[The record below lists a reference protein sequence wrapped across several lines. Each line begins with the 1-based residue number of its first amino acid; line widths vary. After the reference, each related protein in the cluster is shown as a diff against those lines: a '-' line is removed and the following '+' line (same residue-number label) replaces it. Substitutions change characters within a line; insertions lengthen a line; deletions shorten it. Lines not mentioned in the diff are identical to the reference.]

1 MAANHHGTLHEEN
14 DSEDGKLIDLSL
26 AFVSGCKGLRHVVYT

>member
-14 DSEDGKLIDLSL
+14 DSEDGKLIDLLL
-26 AFVSGCKGLRHVVYT
+26 AFVSGCKGLRDVV